1 MGRINLLDPNMVN
14 MIAAGEVIERPA
26 SVVKELMENS
36 IDAGA
41 TRIQVTLEE
50 GGRRLIAVEDNGSG
64 MDEEDL
70 SRAFETH
77 ATSKIKESGDLQRI
91 TSLGFRGE
99 ALASISTVAL
109 VKTVSRLQES
119 AQANSLEIDC
129 GERSPV
135 TPCSGDYGTRM
146 VVRDLFYKLP
156 ARRKFLRT
164 ANTEMGHITE
174 QFARIVLAHLDLAF
188 TLTHHRR
195 ELYRLAAG
203 ESLDS
208 RIKKLFP
215 SLLEGEEDAFIS
227 ARSQEKEIEVVALL
241 GKPSL
246 SRTTGRYQYV
256 FLNGRAIKD
265 KVIAHAIKEAYWGL
279 LEPQRYP
286 VVFLFVTM
294 PFDDYDVNVHPTK
307 TEVRFFKSNLLH
319 SQILGCL
326 REKLLGS
333 DLHVHARLPVT
344 GPRFEA
350 SGGTSRGGRSREVA
364 DAMASFFKAH
374 KPSAMSDV
382 YSPPNSPSGVRS
394 PQAEYRLGSARE
406 EDATEYAVDRIT
418 SLPRNCLQIHN
429 SYIVT
434 ETKEGFEIIDQHAL
448 HEKLLFE
455 TLVQRVEQGDLEAQ
469 KLLVPPTL
477 ELNESQVAVL
487 KEHRPLINQLGIDI
501 EAFGPRT
508 YAVHS
513 FPTLLAKVDVVQF
526 VLDLIESLEQSGS
539 GKVHDVLSD
548 LLDMSACKAAIKAG
562 QALSQAEMV
571 QLLDDADR
579 ADSAF
584 RCPHGRP
591 TTLRFSMEELAKQF
605 LRT

>member
-26 SVVKELMENS
+26 SVVKELLENS

-70 SRAFETH
+70 SRAFDAH
-77 ATSKIKESGDLQRI
+77 ATSKIRESGDLQRI
-91 TSLGFRGE
+91 TTLGFRGE
-99 ALASISTVAL
+99 ALASLSAVAL
-109 VKTVSRLQES
+109 VKTVSRLAEA
-119 AQANSLEIDC
+119 AQAHCLEIDC

-135 TPCSGDYGTRM
+135 TPCSGDYGTSV

-174 QFARIVLAHLDLAF
+174 QFTRIALAHLDLAF
-188 TLTHHRR
+188 TLTHRRR

-203 ESLDS
+203 ESLDA
-208 RIKKLFP
+208 RIMKLFP

-227 ARSQEKEIEVVALL
+227 THSQEKEIEVVALL

-246 SRTTGRYQYV
+246 SRTTGRYQYI

-265 KVIAHAIKEAYWGL
+265 KVITHAIKEAYWGL
-279 LEPQRYP
+279 LEPQRHP
-286 VVFLFVTM
+286 VVFLFVSM

-307 TEVRFFKSNLLH
+307 TEVRFFKSNLIH
-319 SQILGCL
+319 SQIVGCL
-326 REKLLGS
+326 REKLLGA
-333 DLHVHARLPVT
+333 DLHVQARLPVT

-350 SGGTSRGGRSREVA
+350 NAGTSRGPRSREVA
-364 DAMASFFKAH
+364 GAMASFFRDH
-374 KPSAMSDV
+374 KPPAMSDA
-382 YSPPNSPSGVRS
+382 YPQPKSQSGVRA
-394 PQAEYRLGSARE
+394 PQAAYSVGSVE
-406 EDATEYAVDRIT
+406 EEATEPLVDRMT
-418 SLPRNCLQIHN
+418 PLPGNCLQIHN

-434 ETKEGFEIIDQHAL
+434 ETEEGLEIIDQHAL

-455 TLVQRVEQGDLEAQ
+455 TLVQRVEQGDLESQ

-487 KEHRPLINQLGIDI
+487 EEHRSLIRQLGITI

-526 VLDLIESLEQSGS
+526 ILDLIESLEQSGT
-539 GKVHDVLSD
+539 GKVHDVLSE
-548 LLDMSACKAAIKAG
+548 LLDMAACKAAIKAG
-562 QALSQAEMV
+562 QALSQGEMV